1 MQCVTGEAVLRLDRS
16 RLSSDKMEIQEVYME
31 EQSHESLLQYYLHHM
46 KNEQEQLYIQVTAKL
61 VAQIIQ

>member
-1 MQCVTGEAVLRLDRS
+1 
-16 RLSSDKMEIQEVYME
+16 MEIQEVYME